1 MLRVLLI
8 TALVLEIVFYLFID
22 FLLASLN
29 DVKTEQKEGC
39 PMTKSFSII
48 TLKSLLTLE
57 YAVDSNLYSKY
68 SASLSLLH
76 NFIKNFFT

>member
-1 MLRVLLI
+1 MQGAQSTLLI

-29 DVKTEQKEGC
+29 DVKTEQREGC
-39 PMTKSFSII
+39 LMTKSFLII

-57 YAVDSNLYSKY
+57 CAVDSNFI
-68 SASLSLLH
+68 ASTLQA
-76 NFIKNFFT
+76 